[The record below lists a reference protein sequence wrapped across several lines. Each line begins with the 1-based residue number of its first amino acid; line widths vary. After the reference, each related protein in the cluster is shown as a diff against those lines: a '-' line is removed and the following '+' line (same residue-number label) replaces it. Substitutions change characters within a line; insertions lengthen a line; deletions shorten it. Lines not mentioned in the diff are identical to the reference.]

1 MTLVLLFY
9 LLFISACSAPELLN
23 ISNKNQCI
31 RSIVDTFVTD
41 HTCQALSQ
49 TVKSEVIILLSSWPS
64 KLPTVCSFKWG
75 NLRSLVNLQT
85 TAS

>member
-1 MTLVLLFY
+1 MTLVILFY
-9 LLFISACSAPELLN
+9 LFFLTGYSAPELLN

-49 TVKSEVIILLSSWPS
+49 TVKSEVIILL
-64 KLPTVCSFKWG
+64 
-75 NLRSLVNLQT
+75 
-85 TAS
+85 